1 MPLWVFLTDYF
12 SKFFTTFSVYMFM
25 KMGGILKYMLNCLLN
40 MVKYSILYFTI
51 MMLAACISGNFVYR
65 GIDKTDIYRN
75 LQSFS
80 DGPTGVV
87 VDFVLVTLL
96 LILFIM
102 VIYLLCYRLE
112 IAFVIGIGCH
122 ILSVIIA
129 GLIPHGTEFIPF
141 TQNILLIRN
150 AKYNI
155 LWARSFLCLTLVLGY
170 IIFCYLM
177 KRKQEKILVGYYQ

>member
-1 MPLWVFLTDYF
+1 MMLSAY
-12 SKFFTTFSVYMFM
+12 
-25 KMGGILKYMLNCLLN
+25 MGGRFIYK
-40 MVKYSILYFTI
+40 
-51 MMLAACISGNFVYR
+51 GN
-65 GIDKTDIYRN
+65 GKTDIYQN
-75 LQSFS
+75 LQCVT
-80 DGPTGVV
+80 DGMIGVAA
-87 VDFVLVTLL
+87 DFILVTLL
-96 LILFIM
+96 LVLLIM